1 MQSHHPSHPVVI
13 AGGGLAGLTAALYTA
28 RAGRS
33 VRVYEQSSS
42 LGGRARSQTKA
53 GFTFNLGP
61 HALYRS
67 GEGAAVLAELGIAY
81 SGQTPRASGVALTG
95 DGLHPFPYT
104 PLDVL
109 TTSLFSWQEKLALA
123 TILPRLAAGAFRPNP
138 SLSLT
143 EWVTDVTDHPRV
155 RDFLLAAAR
164 VATYT
169 NAPDQSSAAA
179 TLEQMR
185 RAITGNV
192 VYLDGGWQ
200 RLVDGLR
207 RACEEAG
214 VVFITGCRVVAL
226 GRDAWGAVAGV
237 HLSDGQEQPAAG
249 VILTGSPQSIG
260 AIVGPELLPATPAPV
275 RAAVLDVALER
286 LPDPDTLFALG
297 LEQPLYYSVH
307 SASAQLTPPGGGL
320 IHAAKYLP
328 PGESDGEADEA
339 QLLALLDRLQ
349 PGWRDSLV
357 DMRFLPRLTV
367 THGLVSAAGGG
378 LAGRIDVDGLG
389 IPGLL
394 IAGDWIGPEGMLA
407 DAAFASARRAAGLLS
422 ERLTAS
428 QLAGAERGGAVYAAA
443 ARYTDRRTQI
453 TQTPQISQ
461 IFW

>member
-33 VRVYEQSSS
+33 VRVYEQSPS
-42 LGGRARSQTKA
+42 LGGRARSRTKA

-67 GEGAAVLAELGIAY
+67 GEGAAVLAELGIPY
-81 SGQTPRASGVALTG
+81 TGQTPPASGVALAG

-109 TTSLFSWQEKLALA
+109 TTSLFSWREKLALT
-123 TILPRLAAGAFRPNP
+123 TILPRLAAGALRPDP
-138 SLSLT
+138 ALSLAD
-143 EWVTDVTDHPRV
+143 WVADVADHQRV

-169 NAPDQSSAAA
+169 NAPQESSAAA

-185 RAITGNV
+185 RAITANV

-214 VVFITGCRVVAL
+214 VVFVTGCRVVAL
-226 GRDAWGAVAGV
+226 HRDAWGAVAGV
-237 HLSDGQEQPAAG
+237 HLSDGQEQAAAG
-249 VILTGSPQSIG
+249 VILTGSPESIG
-260 AIVGPELLPATPAPV
+260 AVVGPAQMPATPPPV
-275 RAAVLDVALER
+275 RAAVLDVALAR
-286 LPDPDTLFALG
+286 LPNPNTLFALG

-320 IHAAKYLP
+320 IHTAKYLP
-328 PGESDGEADEA
+328 PGESDGDADEA

-349 PGWRDSLV
+349 PGWRDHLV
-357 DMRFLPRLTV
+357 DMRFLPHLTV
-367 THGLVSAAGGG
+367 THGLVSAAQGG
-378 LAGRIDVDGLG
+378 LAGRVDVDGLG
-389 IPGLL
+389 IPGLF
-394 IAGDWIGPEGMLA
+394 IAGDWIGPEGMLG
-407 DAAFASARRAAGLLS
+407 DAAFASARRAAGLLAEAMKS
-422 ERLTAS
+422 SMQRGK
-428 QLAGAERGGAVYAAA
+428 GA
-443 ARYTDRRTQI
+443 Q
-453 TQTPQISQ
+453 TQTEFAAPLR
-461 IFW
+461 